1 MKLKTTIR
9 KYIFR
14 FIIIAV
20 MVGTLLY
27 FFLTLDVKGSFVL
40 YKTATAYL
48 LILALLFMIISAIVK
63 AYRFYI
69 LIKPSSPNL
78 KFMKFLLP
86 YFVGYGF
93 SVLGPFKTGEIASVE
108 INKRSLNIP
117 RSSSL
122 AALAFFRIVD
132 MFIVLVFFI
141 IALGTTVPEIINNI
155 ELKRALLQAQSS
167 VFYIKQK
174 ITVWEFLS
182 SGLTGN
188 IQLAIQIVFYL
199 AIVGTVVLT
208 FVLFFPPIGRFVLK
222 IIMKITGKISIKAE
236 SWLESKI
243 VPALDEYY
251 TSLKLLYTKKII
263 ATLVVTTTIFR
274 WIVEFYSLKFTLMA
288 FGGNISL
295 VNAASVTSIT
305 LLVGL
310 LTFVPAGLG
319 TGTVTTNSLFKGLNI
334 SSTVAGATIIY
345 QTLIGTGLTLSI
357 AALSSFFIKEK
368 RKEKNNDE
376 DEQAREE
383 VEQD

>member
-1 MKLKTTIR
+1 MKLKASIR

-14 FIIIAV
+14 FLVIII

-27 FFLTLDVKGSFVL
+27 FFLTLDVKGSFNL
-40 YKTATAYL
+40 YKTAVFYL

-69 LIKPSSPNL
+69 LIKPSSPDL
-78 KFMKFLLP
+78 KFIKFFIP

-108 INKRSLNIP
+108 INKRSLDVP

-132 MFIVLVFFI
+132 MFVVLVFFI
-141 IALGTTVPEIINNI
+141 IALGVTVPEIINYI
-155 ELKRALLQAQSS
+155 EQKSALLQVQSS
-167 VFYIKQK
+167 FYYIKQK
-174 ITVWEFLS
+174 ISIWEFLS

-188 IQLAIQIVFYL
+188 IQLAIQIVFYI
-199 AIVGTVVLT
+199 AIVGTVILT
-208 FVLFFPPIGRFVLK
+208 FILFFPPVGRLVLR
-222 IIMKITGKISIKAE
+222 IIVKITGKMSTKGKI
-236 SWLESKI
+236 WLENKI
-243 VPALDEYY
+243 VTALDDYY
-251 TSLKLLYTKKII
+251 NSLKLLYTKKMI
-263 ATLVVTTTIFR
+263 ATMVVVTTVFR
-274 WIVEFYSLKFTLMA
+274 WILEFYSLKFTLMA

-319 TGTVTTNSLFKGLNI
+319 TGTITTQTLFKGLNI
-334 SSTVAGATIIY
+334 SSVVAGATIIF

-357 AALSSFFIKEK
+357 AAFSSIFLKEKKIEMIDEEKELSSENS
-368 RKEKNNDE
+368 E
-376 DEQAREE
+376 
-383 VEQD
+383 

>member
-1 MKLKTTIR
+1 MELKTSIR

-14 FIIIAV
+14 FLVITI
-20 MVGTLLY
+20 MTGTLLY
-27 FFLTLDVKGSFVL
+27 FFLTLDVKGSFSL
-40 YKTATAYL
+40 YKTAVIYL

-78 KFMKFLLP
+78 KFIKFLIP

-108 INKRSLNIP
+108 INKRSLDVP

-132 MFIVLVFFI
+132 MFVVLVFFI
-141 IALGTTVPEIINNI
+141 IALGTTVPEIINYI
-155 ELKRALLQAQSS
+155 EQKSALLQVQSS
-167 VFYIKQK
+167 FYYIKQK
-174 ITVWEFLS
+174 ISIWEFLS

-188 IQLAIQIVFYL
+188 IQLAIQVVFYI
-199 AIVGTVVLT
+199 AIVGTVLLT
-208 FVLFFPPIGRFVLK
+208 LILFFPPVGRLVLR
-222 IIMKITGKISIKAE
+222 IIVKITGKMSTKGKT
-236 SWLESKI
+236 WLENKI
-243 VPALDEYY
+243 VTALDDYY
-251 TSLKLLYTKKII
+251 NSLKLLYTKKMI
-263 ATLVVTTTIFR
+263 ATMVVVTTVFR
-274 WIVEFYSLKFTLMA
+274 WVLEFYSLKFTLMA

-319 TGTVTTNSLFKGLNI
+319 TGTVTTQSLFKGLNI
-334 SSTVAGATIIY
+334 SPVVAGATIIF

-357 AALSSFFIKEK
+357 AALSSIFLKEK
-368 RKEKNNDE
+368 KIEMIGEEKELSSENSE
-376 DEQAREE
+376 
-383 VEQD
+383 

>member
-1 MKLKTTIR
+1 MKLKTTLR

-14 FIIIAV
+14 FLVIAI
-20 MVGTLLY
+20 MIGTLLY

-40 YKTATAYL
+40 YKTATVYL
-48 LILALLFMIISAIVK
+48 LLIALLFMIISAIVK

-69 LIKPSSPNL
+69 LIKPSSPDL
-78 KFMKFLLP
+78 KFLKFLLP

-108 INKRSLNIP
+108 INKRSLDVP

-132 MFIVLVFFI
+132 MFVVMVFFI

-155 ELKRALLQAQSS
+155 ELKSALLQAQSS
-167 VFYIKQK
+167 VYYIKQK
-174 ITVWEFLS
+174 IPVWEFLS

-188 IQLAIQIVFYL
+188 VQLAIQIVFYI
-199 AIVGTVVLT
+199 AIIGTIVLT

-222 IIMKITGKISIKAE
+222 IIIKITGKISLKGKT
-236 SWLESKI
+236 WLENKV

-251 TSLKLLYTKKII
+251 SSLKLLYTKKII
-263 ATLVVTTTIFR
+263 ASLVITTTIFR

-319 TGTVTTNSLFKGLNI
+319 TGTVTTQSLFKGLNI
-334 SSTVAGATIIY
+334 SSTIAGATIIF
-345 QTLIGTGLTLSI
+345 QTLIGTGLTLSL
-357 AALSSFFIKEK
+357 AAISSFFLKEK
-368 RKEKNNDE
+368 KKGNDKEQEEQTLEE
-376 DEQAREE
+376 D
-383 VEQD
+383 D

>member
-1 MKLKTTIR
+1 MKLKASVR

-14 FIIIAV
+14 FLVIAI
-20 MVGTLLY
+20 MAGTLLY
-27 FFLTLDVKGSFVL
+27 FFLTLDVKGSFSL
-40 YKTATAYL
+40 YKTAFFYL

-69 LIKPSSPNL
+69 LIKPSSPDL
-78 KFMKFLLP
+78 KFVKFLIP

-108 INKRSLNIP
+108 INKRSLDVP

-132 MFIVLVFFI
+132 MFVVLVFFI
-141 IALGTTVPEIINNI
+141 IALGVTVPEIINYI
-155 ELKRALLQAQSS
+155 EQKSALLQVQSS
-167 VFYIKQK
+167 FYYIKQK
-174 ITVWEFLS
+174 ISIWEFLS

-188 IQLAIQIVFYL
+188 IQLAIQIVFYI
-199 AIVGTVVLT
+199 AIVGTVILT
-208 FVLFFPPIGRFVLK
+208 FILFFPPVGRFVLG
-222 IIMKITGKISIKAE
+222 IIVKITGKISTK
-236 SWLESKI
+236 SKTWLENKI
-243 VPALDEYY
+243 VTALDDYY
-251 TSLKLLYTKKII
+251 NSLKLLYTKKMT
-263 ATLVVTTTIFR
+263 ATMVIVTTVFR
-274 WIVEFYSLKFTLMA
+274 WILEFYSLKFTLMA

-319 TGTVTTNSLFKGLNI
+319 TGTITTQTLFKGLSI
-334 SSTVAGATIIY
+334 SPIVAGATIIF

-357 AALSSFFIKEK
+357 AALSSIFLKEK
-368 RKEKNNDE
+368 KIEVIGEEKELSLENSD
-376 DEQAREE
+376 
-383 VEQD
+383 

>member
-1 MKLKTTIR
+1 MRLKVSIR

-14 FIIIAV
+14 FLVIAI
-20 MVGTLLY
+20 MAGTLLY
-27 FFLTLDVKGSFVL
+27 FFLTLDIKGSFSL
-40 YKTATAYL
+40 YKTAVFYL

-69 LIKPSSPNL
+69 LIKPSSPDL
-78 KFMKFLLP
+78 KFVKFLIP

-108 INKRSLNIP
+108 INKRSLDVP

-132 MFIVLVFFI
+132 MFVVLVFFI
-141 IALGTTVPEIINNI
+141 IALGVTVPEIINYI
-155 ELKRALLQAQSS
+155 EQKSALLQVQSS
-167 VFYIKQK
+167 FYYIKQK
-174 ITVWEFLS
+174 ISIWEFLS

-188 IQLAIQIVFYL
+188 IQLAIQIVFYI
-199 AIVGTVVLT
+199 AIVGTVILT
-208 FVLFFPPIGRFVLK
+208 FILFFPPVGRLVLR
-222 IIMKITGKISIKAE
+222 IIVKITGKISTKGKT
-236 SWLESKI
+236 WLENK
-243 VPALDEYY
+243 VVTALDDYY
-251 TSLKLLYTKKII
+251 NSLKLLYTKKMI
-263 ATLVVTTTIFR
+263 ATMVVVTTVFR
-274 WIVEFYSLKFTLMA
+274 WILEFYSLKFTLMA

-319 TGTVTTNSLFKGLNI
+319 TGTITTQTLFKGLSI
-334 SSTVAGATIIY
+334 SPIVAGATIIF

-357 AALSSFFIKEK
+357 AALSSIFLKEK
-368 RKEKNNDE
+368 KTEVIGEEKELSLENSE
-376 DEQAREE
+376 
-383 VEQD
+383 

>member
-1 MKLKTTIR
+1 MKLKASVR

-14 FIIIAV
+14 FLVIAI
-20 MVGTLLY
+20 MAGTLLY
-27 FFLTLDVKGSFVL
+27 FFLTLDVKGSFSL
-40 YKTATAYL
+40 YKTAVFYL

-69 LIKPSSPNL
+69 LIKPSSPDL
-78 KFMKFLLP
+78 KFVKFLIP

-108 INKRSLNIP
+108 INKRSLDVP

-132 MFIVLVFFI
+132 MFVVLVFFI
-141 IALGTTVPEIINNI
+141 IALGVTVPEIINYI
-155 ELKRALLQAQSS
+155 EQKSALLQVQSS
-167 VFYIKQK
+167 FYYIKQK
-174 ITVWEFLS
+174 ISIWEFLS

-188 IQLAIQIVFYL
+188 IQLAIQIVFYI
-199 AIVGTVVLT
+199 AIVGTVILT
-208 FVLFFPPIGRFVLK
+208 FILFFPPVGRFVLG
-222 IIMKITGKISIKAE
+222 IIVKITGKISTK
-236 SWLESKI
+236 SKTWLENKI
-243 VPALDEYY
+243 VTALDDYY
-251 TSLKLLYTKKII
+251 NSLKLLYTKKMT
-263 ATLVVTTTIFR
+263 ATMVIVTTVFR
-274 WIVEFYSLKFTLMA
+274 WILEFYSLKFTLMA

-319 TGTVTTNSLFKGLNI
+319 TGTITTQTLFKGLSI
-334 SSTVAGATIIY
+334 SPIVAGATIIF

-357 AALSSFFIKEK
+357 AALSSIFLKEK
-368 RKEKNNDE
+368 KIEVIGEEKELSLENSD
-376 DEQAREE
+376 
-383 VEQD
+383 

>member
-1 MKLKTTIR
+1 MKLKASIR

-14 FIIIAV
+14 FLVIAI

-27 FFLTLDVKGSFVL
+27 FFLTLDVKGSFSL
-40 YKTATAYL
+40 YKTAVFYL

-69 LIKPSSPNL
+69 LIKPSSPDL
-78 KFMKFLLP
+78 KFVKFLIP

-108 INKRSLNIP
+108 INKRSLDVP

-132 MFIVLVFFI
+132 MFVVLVFFI
-141 IALGTTVPEIINNI
+141 IALGVTVPEIINYI
-155 ELKRALLQAQSS
+155 EQKSALLQVQSS
-167 VFYIKQK
+167 FYYIKQK
-174 ITVWEFLS
+174 ISIWEFLS

-188 IQLAIQIVFYL
+188 IQLAIQIVFYI
-199 AIVGTVVLT
+199 AIVGTVILT
-208 FVLFFPPIGRFVLK
+208 FILFFPPVGRLVLR
-222 IIMKITGKISIKAE
+222 IIVKITGKISTKGKT
-236 SWLESKI
+236 WLENK
-243 VPALDEYY
+243 VVTALDDYY
-251 TSLKLLYTKKII
+251 NSLKLLYTKKMI
-263 ATLVVTTTIFR
+263 ATMVVVTTVFR
-274 WIVEFYSLKFTLMA
+274 WILEFYSLKFTLMA

-319 TGTVTTNSLFKGLNI
+319 TGTITTQTLFKGLSI
-334 SSTVAGATIIY
+334 SPIVAGATIIF
-345 QTLIGTGLTLSI
+345 QTLIGTGLTLST
-357 AALSSFFIKEK
+357 AAISSIFLKEK
-368 RKEKNNDE
+368 KTEVIGEEKELSLENSE
-376 DEQAREE
+376 
-383 VEQD
+383 

>member
-1 MKLKTTIR
+1 MKLKASVR

-14 FIIIAV
+14 FLVIAI
-20 MVGTLLY
+20 MAGTLLY
-27 FFLTLDVKGSFVL
+27 FFLTLDVKGSFSL
-40 YKTATAYL
+40 YKTAFFYL

-69 LIKPSSPNL
+69 LIKPSSPDL
-78 KFMKFLLP
+78 KFVKFLIP

-108 INKRSLNIP
+108 INKRSLDVP

-132 MFIVLVFFI
+132 MFVVLVFFI
-141 IALGTTVPEIINNI
+141 IALGVTVPEIINYI
-155 ELKRALLQAQSS
+155 EQKSALLQVQSS
-167 VFYIKQK
+167 FYYIKQK
-174 ITVWEFLS
+174 ISIWEFLS

-188 IQLAIQIVFYL
+188 IQLAIQIVFYI
-199 AIVGTVVLT
+199 AIVGTVILT
-208 FVLFFPPIGRFVLK
+208 FILFFPPVGRFVLG
-222 IIMKITGKISIKAE
+222 IIVKITGKISTK
-236 SWLESKI
+236 SKTWLENKI
-243 VPALDEYY
+243 VTALDDYY
-251 TSLKLLYTKKII
+251 NSLKLLYTKKMT
-263 ATLVVTTTIFR
+263 ATVVIVTTVFR
-274 WIVEFYSLKFTLMA
+274 WILEFYSLKFTLMA

-319 TGTVTTNSLFKGLNI
+319 TGTITTQTLFKGLSI
-334 SSTVAGATIIY
+334 SPIVAGATIIF

-357 AALSSFFIKEK
+357 AALSSIFLKEK
-368 RKEKNNDE
+368 KIEVIGEEKELSLENSD
-376 DEQAREE
+376 
-383 VEQD
+383 

>member
-1 MKLKTTIR
+1 MKLKASVR

-14 FIIIAV
+14 FLVIAI
-20 MVGTLLY
+20 MAGTLLY
-27 FFLTLDVKGSFVL
+27 FFLTLDVKGSFSL
-40 YKTATAYL
+40 YKTAVFYL

-69 LIKPSSPNL
+69 LIKPSSPDL
-78 KFMKFLLP
+78 KFIKFLIP

-108 INKRSLNIP
+108 INKRSLDVP

-132 MFIVLVFFI
+132 MFVVLVFFI
-141 IALGTTVPEIINNI
+141 IALGVTVPEIINYI
-155 ELKRALLQAQSS
+155 EQKSALLQVQSS
-167 VFYIKQK
+167 FYYIKQK
-174 ITVWEFLS
+174 ISIWEFLS

-188 IQLAIQIVFYL
+188 IQLAIQIVFYI
-199 AIVGTVVLT
+199 AIVGTVILT
-208 FVLFFPPIGRFVLK
+208 FILFFPPVGRLVLG
-222 IIMKITGKISIKAE
+222 IIVKITGKISTK
-236 SWLESKI
+236 SKTWLENKI
-243 VPALDEYY
+243 VTALDDYY
-251 TSLKLLYTKKII
+251 NSLKLLYTKKMT
-263 ATLVVTTTIFR
+263 ATMVIVTTVFR
-274 WIVEFYSLKFTLMA
+274 WILEFYSLKFTLMA

-319 TGTVTTNSLFKGLNI
+319 TGTITTQTLFKGLSI
-334 SSTVAGATIIY
+334 SPIVAGATIIF

-357 AALSSFFIKEK
+357 AALSSIFLKEK
-368 RKEKNNDE
+368 KIEIIGEEKELSSENSE
-376 DEQAREE
+376 
-383 VEQD
+383 

>member
-1 MKLKTTIR
+1 MI
-9 KYIFR
+9 
-14 FIIIAV
+14 
-20 MVGTLLY
+20 GTLLY

-40 YKTATAYL
+40 YKTATVYL
-48 LILALLFMIISAIVK
+48 LLIALLFMIISAIVK

-69 LIKPSSPNL
+69 LIKPSSPDL
-78 KFMKFLLP
+78 KFLKFLLP

-108 INKRSLNIP
+108 INKRSLDVP

-132 MFIVLVFFI
+132 MFVVMVFFI

-155 ELKRALLQAQSS
+155 ELKSALLQAQSS
-167 VFYIKQK
+167 VYYIKQK
-174 ITVWEFLS
+174 IPVWEFLS

-188 IQLAIQIVFYL
+188 VQLAIQIVFYI
-199 AIVGTVVLT
+199 AIIGTIVLT

-222 IIMKITGKISIKAE
+222 IIIKITGKISLKGKT
-236 SWLESKI
+236 WLENKV

-251 TSLKLLYTKKII
+251 SSLKLLYTKKII
-263 ATLVVTTTIFR
+263 ASLVITTTIFR

-319 TGTVTTNSLFKGLNI
+319 TGTVTTQSLFKGLNI
-334 SSTVAGATIIY
+334 SSTIAGATIIF
-345 QTLIGTGLTLSI
+345 QTLIGTGLTLSL
-357 AALSSFFIKEK
+357 AAISSFFLKEK
-368 RKEKNNDE
+368 KKGNDKEQEEQTLEE
-376 DEQAREE
+376 D
-383 VEQD
+383 D

>member
-1 MKLKTTIR
+1 MKLKASIR

-14 FIIIAV
+14 FLVIAI

-27 FFLTLDVKGSFVL
+27 FFLTLDVKGSFSL
-40 YKTATAYL
+40 YKTAVFYL

-69 LIKPSSPNL
+69 LIKPSSPDL
-78 KFMKFLLP
+78 KFVKFLIP

-108 INKRSLNIP
+108 INKRSLDVP

-132 MFIVLVFFI
+132 MFVVLVFFI
-141 IALGTTVPEIINNI
+141 IALGVTVPEIINYI
-155 ELKRALLQAQSS
+155 EQKSALLQVQSS
-167 VFYIKQK
+167 FYYIKQK
-174 ITVWEFLS
+174 ISIWEFLS

-188 IQLAIQIVFYL
+188 IQLAIQIVFYI
-199 AIVGTVVLT
+199 AIVGTVILT
-208 FVLFFPPIGRFVLK
+208 FILFFPPVGRLVLR
-222 IIMKITGKISIKAE
+222 IIVKITGKISTKGKT
-236 SWLESKI
+236 WLENK
-243 VPALDEYY
+243 VVTALDDYY
-251 TSLKLLYTKKII
+251 NSLKLLYTKKMI
-263 ATLVVTTTIFR
+263 ATMVIVTTVFR
-274 WIVEFYSLKFTLMA
+274 WILEFYSLKFTLMA

-319 TGTVTTNSLFKGLNI
+319 TGTITTQTLFKGLNI
-334 SSTVAGATIIY
+334 SPVVAGATIIF
-345 QTLIGTGLTLSI
+345 QTLIGTGLTLSV
-357 AALSSFFIKEK
+357 AALSSIFLKEK
-368 RKEKNNDE
+368 KKEVIG
-376 DEQAREE
+376 EE
-383 VEQD
+383 KELSLENSD

>member
-1 MKLKTTIR
+1 
-9 KYIFR
+9 
-14 FIIIAV
+14 

-27 FFLTLDVKGSFVL
+27 FFLTLDVKGSFNL
-40 YKTATAYL
+40 YKTAVFYL

-69 LIKPSSPNL
+69 LIKPSSPDL
-78 KFMKFLLP
+78 KFIKFFIP

-108 INKRSLNIP
+108 INKRSLDVP

-132 MFIVLVFFI
+132 MFVVLVFFI
-141 IALGTTVPEIINNI
+141 IALGVTVPEIINYI
-155 ELKRALLQAQSS
+155 EQKSALLQVQSS
-167 VFYIKQK
+167 FYYIKQK
-174 ITVWEFLS
+174 ISIWEYLS

-188 IQLAIQIVFYL
+188 IQLAIQIVFYI
-199 AIVGTVVLT
+199 AIVGTVILT
-208 FVLFFPPIGRFVLK
+208 FILFFPPVGRLVLR
-222 IIMKITGKISIKAE
+222 IIVKITGKMSTKGKT
-236 SWLESKI
+236 WLENKI
-243 VPALDEYY
+243 VTALDDYY
-251 TSLKLLYTKKII
+251 NSLKLLYTKKMI
-263 ATLVVTTTIFR
+263 ATMVVVTTVFR
-274 WIVEFYSLKFTLMA
+274 WILEFYSLKFTLMA

-319 TGTVTTNSLFKGLNI
+319 TGTITTQTLFKGLNI
-334 SSTVAGATIIY
+334 SSVVAGATIIF

-357 AALSSFFIKEK
+357 AAFSSIFLKEKKIEMIDEEKELSSENS
-368 RKEKNNDE
+368 E
-376 DEQAREE
+376 
-383 VEQD
+383 

>member
-1 MKLKTTIR
+1 MKLKASVR

-14 FIIIAV
+14 FLVIAI
-20 MVGTLLY
+20 MAGTLLY
-27 FFLTLDVKGSFVL
+27 FFLTLDVKGSFSL
-40 YKTATAYL
+40 YKTAVFYL

-69 LIKPSSPNL
+69 LIKPSSPDL
-78 KFMKFLLP
+78 KFIKFLIP

-108 INKRSLNIP
+108 INKRSLDVP

-132 MFIVLVFFI
+132 MFVVLVFFI
-141 IALGTTVPEIINNI
+141 IALGVTVPEIINYI
-155 ELKRALLQAQSS
+155 EQKSALLQVQSS
-167 VFYIKQK
+167 FYYIKQK
-174 ITVWEFLS
+174 ISIWEFLS

-188 IQLAIQIVFYL
+188 IQLAIQIVFYI
-199 AIVGTVVLT
+199 AIVGTVILT
-208 FVLFFPPIGRFVLK
+208 FILFFPPVGRFVLG
-222 IIMKITGKISIKAE
+222 IIVKITGKISTK
-236 SWLESKI
+236 SKTWLENKI
-243 VPALDEYY
+243 VTALDDYY
-251 TSLKLLYTKKII
+251 NSLKLLYTKKMI
-263 ATLVVTTTIFR
+263 ATMVIVTTVFR
-274 WIVEFYSLKFTLMA
+274 WILEFYSLKFTLMA

-319 TGTVTTNSLFKGLNI
+319 TGTITTQTLFKGLSI
-334 SSTVAGATIIY
+334 SPIVAGATIIF

-357 AALSSFFIKEK
+357 AALSSIFLKEK
-368 RKEKNNDE
+368 KIEVIGEEKELSLENSD
-376 DEQAREE
+376 
-383 VEQD
+383 

>member
-1 MKLKTTIR
+1 MKLKASVR

-14 FIIIAV
+14 FLVIAI
-20 MVGTLLY
+20 MTGTLLY
-27 FFLTLDVKGSFVL
+27 FFLTLDVKGSFSL
-40 YKTATAYL
+40 YKTAVFYL

-69 LIKPSSPNL
+69 LIKPSSPDL
-78 KFMKFLLP
+78 KFVKFLIP

-108 INKRSLNIP
+108 INKRSLDVP

-132 MFIVLVFFI
+132 MFVVLVFFI
-141 IALGTTVPEIINNI
+141 IALGVTVPEIINYI
-155 ELKRALLQAQSS
+155 EQKSALLQVQSS
-167 VFYIKQK
+167 FYYIKQK
-174 ITVWEFLS
+174 ISIWEFLS

-188 IQLAIQIVFYL
+188 IQLAIQIVFYI
-199 AIVGTVVLT
+199 AIVGTVILT
-208 FVLFFPPIGRFVLK
+208 FILFFPPVGRFVLG
-222 IIMKITGKISIKAE
+222 IIVKITGKISTK
-236 SWLESKI
+236 SKTWLENKI
-243 VPALDEYY
+243 VTALDDYY
-251 TSLKLLYTKKII
+251 NSLKLLYTKKMT
-263 ATLVVTTTIFR
+263 ATMVIVTTVFR
-274 WIVEFYSLKFTLMA
+274 WILEFYSLKFTLMA

-319 TGTVTTNSLFKGLNI
+319 TGTITTQTLFKGLSI
-334 SSTVAGATIIY
+334 SPIVAGATIIF

-357 AALSSFFIKEK
+357 AALSSIFLKEK
-368 RKEKNNDE
+368 KIEMIG
-376 DEQAREE
+376 EE
-383 VEQD
+383 EELSLENSD

>member
-1 MKLKTTIR
+1 MKLKASVR

-14 FIIIAV
+14 FLVIAI
-20 MVGTLLY
+20 MTGTLLY
-27 FFLTLDVKGSFVL
+27 FFLTLDVKGSFSL
-40 YKTATAYL
+40 YKTAVFYL

-69 LIKPSSPNL
+69 LIKPSSPDL
-78 KFMKFLLP
+78 KFVKFLIP

-108 INKRSLNIP
+108 INKRSLDVP

-132 MFIVLVFFI
+132 MFVVLVFFI
-141 IALGTTVPEIINNI
+141 IALGVTVPEIINYI
-155 ELKRALLQAQSS
+155 EQKSALLQVQSS
-167 VFYIKQK
+167 FYYIKQK
-174 ITVWEFLS
+174 ISIWEFLS

-188 IQLAIQIVFYL
+188 IQLAIQIVFYI
-199 AIVGTVVLT
+199 AIVGTVILT
-208 FVLFFPPIGRFVLK
+208 FILFFPPVGRFVLG
-222 IIMKITGKISIKAE
+222 IIVKITGKISTK
-236 SWLESKI
+236 SKTWLENKI
-243 VPALDEYY
+243 VTALDDYY
-251 TSLKLLYTKKII
+251 NSLKLLYTKKMT
-263 ATLVVTTTIFR
+263 ATMVIVTTVFR
-274 WIVEFYSLKFTLMA
+274 WILEFYSLKFTLMA

-319 TGTVTTNSLFKGLNI
+319 TGTITTQTLFKGLSI
-334 SSTVAGATIIY
+334 SPIVAGATIIF

-357 AALSSFFIKEK
+357 AALSSIFLKEK
-368 RKEKNNDE
+368 KIEVIGEEKELSLENSD
-376 DEQAREE
+376 
-383 VEQD
+383 